1 MMNVPVIL
9 IASLSIIFSL
19 QSIEAQAASTSTG
32 PDHVY
37 VETNVKTTDGNAIA
51 AFTRGSNGELTV
63 IKGSPFLTGGAG
75 TQYAGVNVGPQDS
88 DQEIISNP
96 EHTLL
101 FAVNSGSD
109 SIAVFHI
116 ASDGS
121 LSPIEG
127 SPFPS
132 GGNDPVSLSLVG
144 DTLFVVNKSG
154 DFGRPSSILPS
165 YTALRVQSDGS
176 LSPISHLNNE
186 SSHRYD
192 STVSVASGSSPSQAL
207 VIPDAGLLFGTDFL
221 TGLIERFKF
230 DRNGNLQQLS
240 PIALPKSEFSD
251 TTTPRLPLGL
261 WNHPL
266 LPLLYVGFVTDGK
279 LGVYEYDLEGDLRF
293 VRAVPNSGQAICWIR
308 TNRAGTRL
316 YTSDT
321 ATNSISVYDLTDA
334 ENPVQIQEL
343 NLSGYGNV
351 LQFSLST
358 DEKSLYAL
366 SSRGD
371 ASIPE
376 GKGNEL
382 HVLTIQ
388 QNGEVVESGTP
399 VLFNEPNDTR
409 PQGVA
414 VVPAI

>member
-1 MMNVPVIL
+1 MMNVPVTL
-9 IASLSIIFSL
+9 MTSLSIIFSL
-19 QSIEAQAASTSTG
+19 QSIEAQAASASTG

-37 VETNVKTTDGNAIA
+37 VETNLKTTYGNAIR
-51 AFTRGSNGELTV
+51 AFTRGSDGKLNE

-88 DQEIISNP
+88 DEEIISNP

-121 LSPIEG
+121 LSPVQG

-132 GGNDPVSLSLVG
+132 GGNDPVSLSLAG

-176 LSPISHLNNE
+176 LSPISNVINE

-207 VIPDAGLLFGTDFL
+207 VIPEAGLLFGTDFL

-240 PIALPKSEFSD
+240 PLALPKSEFSD

-266 LPLLYVGFVTDGK
+266 LPLLYVGFVTDSK
-279 LGVYEYDLEGDLRF
+279 LGVYEYDLDGGLRF
-293 VRAVPNSGQAICWIR
+293 VRAVPNSGQAICWLR
-308 TNRAGTRL
+308 SNRAGTRL

-321 ATNSISVYDLTDA
+321 GTNSISVYDLTDA

-343 NLSGYGNV
+343 NLSGQGNV

-371 ASIPE
+371 ASVPE

-388 QNGEVVESGTP
+388 QNGEVAESTTP
-399 VLFNEPNDTR
+399 VVFDEPNDTR

>member
-1 MMNVPVIL
+1 MMNVPVSL
-9 IASLSIIFSL
+9 ISCLSILCSL
-19 QSIEAQAASTSTG
+19 QSIEAQAASTTTP

-37 VETNVKTTDGNAIA
+37 VETNVKTINGNAIR
-51 AFTRGSNGELTV
+51 AFTRASNGELTE

-88 DQEIISNP
+88 DEEIISNP
-96 EHTLL
+96 QHTLL

-109 SIAVFHI
+109 SIAVFRI

-121 LSPIEG
+121 LSPIQG

-144 DTLFVVNKSG
+144 DALFVVNKSG
-154 DFGRPSSILPS
+154 DLGRPSSILPN
-165 YTALRVQSDGS
+165 YTALRVGSDGS
-176 LSPISHLNNE
+176 LSPINHVNNE

-192 STVSVASGSSPSQAL
+192 STVSIASGSSPSQAL
-207 VIPDAGLLFGTDFL
+207 VIPEAGLLFGTDFL
-221 TGLIERFKF
+221 SGLIERFRF
-230 DRNGNLQQLS
+230 DANGDLQQLS
-240 PIALPKSEFSD
+240 PLALPAAEFSD

-261 WNHPL
+261 WNHPV
-266 LPLLYVGFVTDGK
+266 LPLIYVGFVTNSK
-279 LGVYEYDLEGDLRF
+279 LGVYEYDLDGGLRF
-293 VRAVPNSGQAICWIR
+293 VRTVTNSGQAICWLR

-321 ATNSISVYDLTDA
+321 GTNSISVYDLTDA

-343 NLSGYGNV
+343 NLSGQGNV
-351 LQFSLST
+351 LQFALSP
-358 DEKSLYAL
+358 DGKSLYAL

-371 ASIPE
+371 TSIPE

-388 QNGEVVESGTP
+388 PNGQVVESGTP
-399 VLFNEPNDTR
+399 VVFNEPNDTR